1 MTRKRFVKLLMA
13 DGYSRNKANSIAKQ
27 TVADGE
33 TYGSQYWYLQFGN
46 LFPDVT
52 FPELK
57 DAIGEITELIMEI
70 IPTVFNTIAELFPLA
85 VQQASQRIADLQEQ
99 MIMEAN
105 NE

>member
-27 TVADGE
+27 TVADGD
-33 TYGSQYWYLQFGN
+33 TYGSRYWYLQFGN
-46 LFPDVT
+46 QFPDVA

-57 DAIGEITELIMEI
+57 AATEEVIEKLMEI
-70 IPTVFNTIAELFPLA
+70 IPVVFNAIVELFPIA
-85 VQQASQRIADLQEQ
+85 IQQASQRIAALQEE
-99 MIMEAN
+99 MEAKN

>member
-27 TVADGE
+27 TAADGD

-46 LFPDVT
+46 QFPDVA

-57 DAIGEITELIMEI
+57 AAIEEVKEVLMEI
-70 IPTVFNTIAELFPLA
+70 IPAVCNAIAELFP
-85 VQQASQRIADLQEQ
+85 VVVEFASQRIATLQKE
-99 MIMEAN
+99 MEAN
-105 NE
+105 E